1 MSIQDSGR
9 RSPTYTGTGQV
20 REFAFGFKV
29 FAEDQVSV
37 YRKVSDDAEV
47 ELVPESDYDVS
58 LELTGGTVTM
68 HEAPS
73 KGVKLVIISNIPYT
87 QLLGLQNFGSFSPE
101 DMNAAWDKN
110 TGLIQQVRDDIG
122 RAVKVPVISEI
133 DPDDLVGEILAVGEA
148 VGPVVPVLDDI
159 KTVAGI
165 STEVVKTADM
175 EDAVKTVSGIATEI
189 AKTVEMADDVS
200 AVGKNI
206 NAVVKVSNNL
216 DDIIGT
222 GGAFEAAKEAAESA
236 DRAEAAAEAAI
247 GQLHA
252 VSYEVQDLKQA
263 ERIQAKANIGADYF
277 VNVRDFGAKGDGVT
291 DDTAAIQAAI
301 DFAAEKGC
309 RTLIPASGAAYVTT
323 ASIVVPRGVTVEG
336 DSHNGPNR
344 LGASNSEYAKV
355 GTTINPKG
363 KDGSAFILSENGAS
377 IRGIQFIHDQPF
389 PLDESWAPTQYP
401 YCIEARASWH
411 TIKEITIVNGSH
423 GIWLSYTPEATGGT
437 QVTIDDCRI
446 GALEVGLRHDSV
458 TDTLSITRVNFG
470 PCWHIDTK
478 YVKEYR
484 HKHTI
489 GWSLGHGSGTYATG
503 IEFYRLHTA
512 MKLRSLP
519 NNVGFDTGPRASRFD
534 NILFNLVNRAV
545 DIESTTIW
553 TELNFGTVFAQSADD
568 WGLSLGSDPLF
579 NFQSDNLDVNISL
592 LVVGTCGGSVCR
604 LGAGSGGR
612 LSITN
617 LCVRDYSTQ
626 ASGQSAFYLA
636 SGARLNL
643 GVYTIKRSKS
653 TAGLY
658 FSGAGSRYVT
668 TGSKQ
673 CRIFF
678 PTFNAVKITGDGT
691 RKHITTS
698 DPRVPS
704 QEGWTQARLFVEAN
718 VTTPKGGGAEFDF
731 CGVTVTVDTSSTGWK
746 TSDSGWVDIPSGSE
760 DTEVGRLYVA
770 APSGSGLSTG
780 TVFVQWR

>member
-1 MSIQDSGR
+1 MAISSEVRRAGPFKGDGVQTLFEFEFTVFQPDEVAPYISTDGGATEAALNADLFSISLNSDQDMS
-9 RSPTYTGTGQV
+9 P
-20 REFAFGFKV
+20 
-29 FAEDQVSV
+29 
-37 YRKVSDDAEV
+37 
-47 ELVPESDYDVS
+47 
-58 LELTGGTVTM
+58 GGTVTLKTPLA
-68 HEAPS
+68 EGTTLS
-73 KGVKLVIISNIPYT
+73 
-87 QLLGLQNFGSFSPE
+87 
-101 DMNAAWDKN
+101 
-110 TGLIQQVRDDIG
+110 
-122 RAVKVPVISEI
+122 
-133 DPDDLVGEILAVGEA
+133 IL
-148 VGPVVPVLDDI
+148 
-159 KTVAGI
+159 
-165 STEVVKTADM
+165 
-175 EDAVKTVSGIATEI
+175 
-189 AKTVEMADDVS
+189 S
-200 AVGKNI
+200 AVPYLQSMVLTNR
-206 NAVVKVSNNL
+206 
-216 DDIIGT
+216 
-222 GGAFEAAKEAAESA
+222 GGFYPSQLNESA
-236 DRAEAAAEAAI
+236 DRCVILAQQNREMLERAFMVPVTSEKTPSELLSDVMSAKVSADKVIPHIPSIETAAGAIDKITTVADNVDAILASERNAESAKESAELAKENADRSEAAAEAAVV
-247 GQLHA
+247 QLHA
-252 VSYEVQDLKQA
+252 VSYEAQALKQT

-277 VNVRDFGAKGDGVT
+277 VNVKDFGAKGDGIS

-301 DFAAEKGC
+301 NYAAVKGC
-309 RTLIPASGAAYVTT
+309 RAFLPATGAAYVTT
-323 ASIVVPRGVTVEG
+323 RSITVPRGVTVFG

-363 KDGSAFILSENGAS
+363 KDGSAFILAENGAS
-377 IRGIQFIHDQPF
+377 IRGIQFIHDQPV

-423 GIWLSYTPEATGGT
+423 GIWLSYTPEAPGGT

-519 NNVGFDTGPRASRFD
+519 NNVGADTGPRASRFD

-568 WGLSLGSDPLF
+568 WGLALGSDPLF

-604 LGAGSGGR
+604 LGAGSGGG

-626 ASGQSAFYLA
+626 ASGQSAFFLA
-636 SGARLNL
+636 SGARLKL
-643 GVYTIKRSKS
+643 GAYTIKRSKS
-653 TAGLY
+653 TAGAY

-678 PTFNAVKITGDGT
+678 PTFNALKITGDNE
-691 RKHITTS
+691 RNHITTS
-698 DPRVPS
+698 DPRIPS
-704 QEGWTQARLFVEAN
+704 QEGWTQIRLFVEVN
-718 VTTPKGGGAEFDF
+718 VVTSKGVGAKFDF

-746 TSDSGWVDIPSGSE
+746 TSDSGWVDIQPGSL
-760 DTEVGRLYVA
+760 DTEAGRLYVT
-770 APSGSGLSTG
+770 APNGSELSTG
-780 TVFVQWR
+780 TIFVQWR